1 MVGGIDPCSR
11 YDVKLV
17 LGSGELLLASLGP
30 YYEAVPEQDLAR
42 VGLED
47 GEQLHR
53 PQLAA
58 AVTAAQTNASTLSL
72 GWGALC
78 ALSMS
83 VYYRQVTTSTAFN
96 QRPAFIYRCLH
107 NTLPSSQEDGEYIPL
122 KTIRTE
128 NSQVQVLNV
137 VNFLLCM

>member
-1 MVGGIDPCSR
+1 MVGGIDPCTR

-30 YYEAVPEQDLAR
+30 YYEAVPEPDLAR

-53 PQLAA
+53 PHLAA
-58 AVTAAQTNASTLSL
+58 AVTVAQTNASTLSL

-83 VYYRQVTTSTAFN
+83 VYYRQVATSTAFN
-96 QRPAFIYRCLH
+96 QRSCTIAAISVF
-107 NTLPSSQEDGEYIPL
+107 TSYI
-122 KTIRTE
+122 I
-128 NSQVQVLNV
+128 
-137 VNFLLCM
+137 

>member
-1 MVGGIDPCSR
+1 MVGGIDPCTR

-30 YYEAVPEQDLAR
+30 YYEAVPEPDLAR

-53 PQLAA
+53 PHLAA
-58 AVTAAQTNASTLSL
+58 AVTAAQTAESTLSL

-83 VYYRQVTTSTAFN
+83 VYYRQVATSVHI
-96 QRPAFIYRCLH
+96 QQQQYRCLLF
-107 NTLPSSQEDGEYIPL
+107 T
-122 KTIRTE
+122 
-128 NSQVQVLNV
+128 
-137 VNFLLCM
+137 

>member
-1 MVGGIDPCSR
+1 MVGGIDPCTR

-30 YYEAVPEQDLAR
+30 YYEAVPEPDLAR

-53 PQLAA
+53 PHLAA
-58 AVTAAQTNASTLSL
+58 AVTVAQTNASTLSL

-83 VYYRQVTTSTAFN
+83 VYYRQVTTSTASN
-96 QRPAFIYRCLH
+96 QRSYTTAAISVKS
-107 NTLPSSQEDGEYIPL
+107 LPSSQEDGEYIPL

-137 VNFLLCM
+137 IIF

>member
-1 MVGGIDPCSR
+1 MVGGIDPCTR

-17 LGSGELLLASLGP
+17 LVSGELVLASLGP
-30 YYEAVPEQDLAR
+30 YYEAVPEPDLAR

-53 PQLAA
+53 PHLAA
-58 AVTAAQTNASTLSL
+58 AVTVAQTNASTLSL

-83 VYYRQVTTSTAFN
+83 VYYRQVATSTAFI
-96 QRPAFIYRCLH
+96 QPAFIYNSSNIGVYFLH
-107 NTLPSSQEDGEYIPL
+107 I
-122 KTIRTE
+122 
-128 NSQVQVLNV
+128 V
-137 VNFLLCM
+137 

>member
-1 MVGGIDPCSR
+1 MLYYISFSFYSNPGAVVVGGIDPCSR

-58 AVTAAQTNASTLSL
+58 DVTAAQTNASTLSL

-83 VYYRQVTTSTAFN
+83 VYYRQVATLLSTTSVHI
-96 QRPAFIYRCLH
+96 Q
-107 NTLPSSQEDGEYIPL
+107 Q
-122 KTIRTE
+122 
-128 NSQVQVLNV
+128 Q
-137 VNFLLCM
+137 

>member
-58 AVTAAQTNASTLSL
+58 DVTAAQTNASTLSL

-83 VYYRQVTTSTAFN
+83 VYYRQVATSTAFK
-96 QRPAFIYRCLH
+96 QRSYIGVYIIHCPRPRRMENTFRSRQSGLRTVRC
-107 NTLPSSQEDGEYIPL
+107 
-122 KTIRTE
+122 R
-128 NSQVQVLNV
+128 
-137 VNFLLCM
+137 C